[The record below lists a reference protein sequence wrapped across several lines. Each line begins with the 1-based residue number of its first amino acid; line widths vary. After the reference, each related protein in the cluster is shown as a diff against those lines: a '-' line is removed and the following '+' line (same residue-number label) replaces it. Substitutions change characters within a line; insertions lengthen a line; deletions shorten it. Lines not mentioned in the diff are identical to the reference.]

1 MHTDAI
7 VRFAKS
13 HKTHMWFVGHGPGY
27 CRDVEKFIWL
37 TKSGKDENY
46 LIYFMCSPTVAHIYI
61 YICMLVV
68 LMWCKA
74 GALSLFARPNKV
86 VLAAAF
92 AVDVEGLEVE
102 RTKSTAG

>member
-1 MHTDAI
+1 MMLEI
-7 VRFAKS
+7 
-13 HKTHMWFVGHGPGY
+13 P
-27 CRDVEKFIWL
+27 
-37 TKSGKDENY
+37 
-46 LIYFMCSPTVAHIYI
+46 PTLQNASER
-61 YICMLVV
+61 CMLVV

>member
-1 MHTDAI
+1 MI
-7 VRFAKS
+7 MCVCVRTYEYMIMCIHVS
-13 HKTHMWFVGHGPGY
+13 HH
-27 CRDVEKFIWL
+27 
-37 TKSGKDENY
+37 
-46 LIYFMCSPTVAHIYI
+46 YI

-92 AVDVEGLEVE
+92 AVDVEGLEI
-102 RTKSTAG
+102 G

>member
-1 MHTDAI
+1 MGGLGGTTGVMVTRIPWDGNKVVTA
-7 VRFAKS
+7 VC
-13 HKTHMWFVGHGPGY
+13 V
-27 CRDVEKFIWL
+27 
-37 TKSGKDENY
+37 
-46 LIYFMCSPTVAHIYI
+46 YI

-92 AVDVEGLEVE
+92 AVDVEGLEE
-102 RTKSTAG
+102 E

>member
-1 MHTDAI
+1 MDA
-7 VRFAKS
+7 
-13 HKTHMWFVGHGPGY
+13 
-27 CRDVEKFIWL
+27 FIL
-37 TKSGKDENY
+37 YS
-46 LIYFMCSPTVAHIYI
+46 I

-92 AVDVEGLEVE
+92 AVDVEGLEI
-102 RTKSTAG
+102 G

>member
-1 MHTDAI
+1 MMLEIPPTLQNA
-7 VRFAKS
+7 
-13 HKTHMWFVGHGPGY
+13 
-27 CRDVEKFIWL
+27 
-37 TKSGKDENY
+37 SGR
-46 LIYFMCSPTVAHIYI
+46 
-61 YICMLVV
+61 CMLVV

-102 RTKSTAG
+102 